1 LNKAINKNRLI
12 YLISA
17 IGGHFYILFT
27 IPLLTKYLSKDE
39 FGFYII
45 LIQIV
50 VVTQASLLV
59 LFSNGLLKFWV
70 DIKEEEKKSF
80 MGTILISFLS
90 VATFIIFLMY
100 LYRDEFF
107 GFLFPNV
114 NLNLNPTLLYTL
126 LWLFVISFRSF
137 LLSLIKALERPK
149 FALIH
154 IVFYGI
160 LLIGLLYYQL
170 LYADNGISEVMLSF
184 FMAEIVALGV
194 LFIPTINNFKLTFNL
209 EYLKVFM
216 KFSLPL
222 IGGSLA
228 FIAFMNI
235 DRVVLAQYVSLEE
248 MGVYGIGFMFGSIAG
263 MIVTANMSAYL
274 PRVKKVMASGN
285 EREVKRLTTHYIQE
299 IQHLMLIVV
308 ILIAVFNDLIIY
320 LFANNYSGS
329 LSAVVMVGVAMGYLA
344 RSRYLFFK
352 HILFLK
358 NKVNNIFFN
367 EIITLVVGFL
377 FAVPIIKYIGVIGA
391 SIVATLTYIIMNIIT
406 YIQIKRFDLIDT
418 KNSSLLKNIIFI
430 FAIII
435 LEILKDD
442 NSYLIVKSIEFA
454 IFMVLTFDFYKK
466 YCWSKV

>member
-1 LNKAINKNRLI
+1 
-12 YLISA
+12 
-17 IGGHFYILFT
+17 
-27 IPLLTKYLSKDE
+27 
-39 FGFYII
+39 
-45 LIQIV
+45 
-50 VVTQASLLV
+50 
-59 LFSNGLLKFWV
+59 
-70 DIKEEEKKSF
+70 
-80 MGTILISFLS
+80 
-90 VATFIIFLMY
+90 
-100 LYRDEFF
+100 
-107 GFLFPNV
+107 
-114 NLNLNPTLLYTL
+114 
-126 LWLFVISFRSF
+126 
-137 LLSLIKALERPK
+137 
-149 FALIH
+149 
-154 IVFYGI
+154 
-160 LLIGLLYYQL
+160 
-170 LYADNGISEVMLSF
+170 
-184 FMAEIVALGV
+184 
-194 LFIPTINNFKLTFNL
+194 
-209 EYLKVFM
+209 M